1 MRAELGS
8 VAAAFSR
15 RRRPRVPCRRLIP
28 AVVGLLL
35 AGSGNAFGQRMPAD
49 ATRYDE
55 IFRKYSKRFFG
66 PAFDWQYFKAQGMA
80 ESGLDPHAR
89 SRVGA
94 RGIMQVM
101 PGTYDLIR
109 KARRERMG
117 SIESPEW
124 NIAAAILHERD
135 LWLSLQDHPSLEE
148 RARFMF
154 GAYNAGEGPIMRA
167 KGLARAER
175 LDEHEWRSIEQV
187 APQVQ
192 RWRYTETLPYVRR
205 IENNYAE
212 LRKQPSR
219 LNAHSRQEERRGR

>member
-1 MRAELGS
+1 MNPARARRARGAAPLPRS
-8 VAAAFSR
+8 LVLVAA
-15 RRRPRVPCRRLIP
+15 
-28 AVVGLLL
+28 LLL
-35 AGSGNAFGQRMPAD
+35 TTAADAAAQGMVRD
-49 ATRYDE
+49 ATRYDD

-66 PAFDWQYFKAQGMA
+66 PGFDWQYFKAQGMA

-135 LWLSLQDHPSLEE
+135 LWLSLEDHPQDE

-154 GAYNAGEGPIMRA
+154 GAYNAGEGPIKRA
-167 KGLARAER
+167 KGLARAEQ
-175 LDEHEWRSIEQV
+175 LDEHAWSSIEHV

-205 IENNYAE
+205 IQDNSAE
-212 LRKQPSR
+212 LRKQPTR
-219 LNAHSRQEERRGR
+219 HNAVRR